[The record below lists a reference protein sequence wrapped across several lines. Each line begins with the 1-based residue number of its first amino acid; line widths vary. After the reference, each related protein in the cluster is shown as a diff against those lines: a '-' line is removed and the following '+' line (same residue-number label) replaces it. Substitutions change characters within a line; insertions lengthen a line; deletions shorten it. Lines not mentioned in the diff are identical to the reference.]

1 MAKKNPKPETV
12 SPALSHVS
20 VSHVSK
26 SFPSSEGELRIL
38 DNVSFG
44 IAKSEVVAIIGPC
57 GCGKT
62 TLLNIISGIDLPTD
76 GSVRIG
82 DTDITLL
89 TDDERSAFRAK
100 NLGFVFQD
108 FLLLDHLTVG
118 ENVLL
123 PIQMNGIEP
132 RFGLDEILDRVG
144 LLAKKNSQIGILSR
158 GERQRV
164 AIARAFVGN
173 IPFLLADEPT
183 GNLDVAN
190 GQKVMDMLLG
200 FASELGVT
208 VLLVTHDPE
217 IYGRA
222 NRVID
227 LASFR

>member
-1 MAKKNPKPETV
+1 MSKKNPSSEKI
-12 SPALSHVS
+12 SYVS
-20 VSHVSK
+20 VAHISK
-26 SFPSSEGELRIL
+26 SFTSSEWELCIL
-38 DNVSFG
+38 KDISFD
-44 IAKSEVVAIIGPC
+44 ISKSEVVAIIGPS
-57 GCGKT
+57 GSGKT
-62 TLLNIISGIDLPTD
+62 TLLNIISGINLPT
-76 GSVRIG
+76 GGTVRIG
-82 DTDITLL
+82 ETDITQL
-89 TDDERSAFRAK
+89 TDDERSVFRAK

-118 ENVLL
+118 ENVML

-144 LLAKKNSQIGILSR
+144 LLAKKNSEISILSR

-190 GQKVMDMLLG
+190 GQKIMDMLLR

-217 IYGRA
+217 IYRRA